1 MKKTLVI
8 VDFQNDFCH
17 PQGSMY
23 VKGAEMA
30 EEIIVNKIYDDKFI
44 DQIII
49 TKDWHPADH
58 CSFKEQDYGLWPSH
72 CVQYTWGSEIPQT
85 IENAIIQREINPIIF
100 YKGNSKDVEEYGA
113 FDQLTK
119 CESNKLTLNNKQGNS
134 EVTIEYGSKPDDRII
149 EVCGIAYDFCVKNT
163 VLNLLKHCPKNDK
176 GLDCYT
182 VTVLKDCCPPIEK
195 NIEEYNKI
203 QDELLKKGA
212 TFDIASITSV
222 PFAYYPHLEHS
233 FTKDEKTYKTHSF
246 ARAMMH
252 ANYTEDKSNISSSN
266 KCFGDYLYNPTSFKP
281 EMVFVTNHPYLYS
294 INAQKIDVLW

>member
-58 CSFKEQDYGLWPSH
+58 CSFKGMDYGLWPSH
-72 CVQYTWGSEIPQT
+72 CVQNTWGSEIPQT
-85 IENAIIQREINPIIF
+85 IESAINQREINPIIF
-100 YKGNSKDVEEYGA
+100 YKGNSKDIEEYGA
-113 FDQLTK
+113 FDQLIK
-119 CESNKLTLNNKQGNS
+119 CDNNKLTLNNKQGNS
-134 EVTIEYGSKPDDRII
+134 EVTIEYGPKPDDRII

-182 VTVLKDCCPPIEK
+182 VTVLKDCCPPIGK
-195 NIEEYNKI
+195 NIEDYNKI
-203 QDELLKKGA
+203 QDELLEKGA

-222 PFAYYPHLEHS
+222 I
-233 FTKDEKTYKTHSF
+233 
-246 ARAMMH
+246 
-252 ANYTEDKSNISSSN
+252 NY
-266 KCFGDYLYNPTSFKP
+266 
-281 EMVFVTNHPYLYS
+281 
-294 INAQKIDVLW
+294 